1 MSFYDLPVAQR
12 EKLIGQME
20 KLIAGDL
27 SSGNDVHIRQYASDS
42 DTYIR
47 KNCYLIL
54 SRLYATDDQNRK
66 IILSVMDS
74 LSLSEDEKI
83 RQTAVYTLGEIGK
96 KDFNAVESRLDIFLK
111 DTHHSVKNGLTG
123 AIKQMGEKN
132 PEPVIKWAKTK
143 LKSCDPEMRLKILH
157 GLELRGRT
165 HPEDILP
172 LIKDFLHEKIDKKT
186 RKMLIHIIG
195 QISYKKGCIE
205 KVAIELKTWDDKEFV
220 AECIQEIIEVHKN
233 YEKFSVLNSKE
244 AEEYLYKSIKIS
256 A

>member
-1 MSFYDLPVAQR
+1 
-12 EKLIGQME
+12 ME
-20 KLIAGDL
+20 KHIAEDL
-27 SSGNDVHIRQYASDS
+27 SSGDDKYIRQYASNS

-54 SRLYATDDQNRK
+54 GRLYTTGYKNK
-66 IILSVMDS
+66 KHMLSVLDS
-74 LSLSEDEKI
+74 LSQSDDEKI
-83 RQTAVYTLGEIGK
+83 RQTIVYTLGEIGK
-96 KDFNAVESRLDIFLK
+96 KDFNAIERRLDIFLK

-143 LKSCDPEMRLKILH
+143 LKDCDAEMRMKILH

-172 LIKDFLHEKIDKKT
+172 LIKDFLYEKIDKKP

-205 KVAIELKTWDDKEFV
+205 KVTMELKTWDDKDFV
-220 AECIQEIIEVHKN
+220 SDCIKEIIEVHKN
-233 YEKFSVLNSKE
+233 YEKFSALNVKE
-244 AEEYLYKSIKIS
+244 AEKYIFENIKIS
-256 A
+256 T